1 MNWIKK
7 SIKNKFMKSII
18 LLFGIVLFYNCS
30 ARKKDSKGDNIIEST
45 EEIIGEQY
53 SLHEKLNIDS
63 LLNSN
68 YAKIIKLNQ
77 DELIIPLDSVMES
90 DSSRVVVI
98 GKFIN
103 QKDVFAFDFYGN
115 SDACFIDFYKF
126 NTKWEKLK
134 SDKYDFWMLYDFR
147 FENFNNDEDQEIL
160 FHGPPNVNG
169 NQLNTIYKFNS
180 KENRFVKS
188 GNFFCNELQFDTNKN
203 LIYFEYGGSWY
214 TPNEKSIFKWIENK
228 ILPIKKVR
236 IELKKYNYKS
246 FDQWISYYENPTQDK
261 DTLVLKFKKTY
272 KEKNK
277 KMYDLWE
284 NFFE

>member
-1 MNWIKK
+1 
-7 SIKNKFMKSII
+7 MKSII

-30 ARKKDSKGDNIIEST
+30 ARKKDSNRDNTKESN
-45 EEIIGEQY
+45 EEIIVERN

-90 DSSRVVVI
+90 DSSRVIVI

-103 QKDVFAFDFYGN
+103 EKDVFAFDIYGN
-115 SDACFIDFYKF
+115 SDTCFIDFYKL
-126 NTKWEKLK
+126 NSKWEKLK
-134 SDKYDFWMLYDFR
+134 SDKYDFWMLLYDFR
-147 FENFNNDEDQEIL
+147 IENFNSDEDQEIL
-160 FHGPPNVNG
+160 FLGPPNVNG
-169 NQLNTIYKFNS
+169 NRSNTIYKFDANEE
-180 KENRFVKS
+180 KFLKS
-188 GNFFCNELQFDTNKN
+188 GSFFCNELNVDANN
-203 LIYFEYGGSWY
+203 NIIYFEYGGSWY
-214 TPNEKSIFKWIENK
+214 TPNEKSTFKWAANK
-228 ILPIKKVR
+228 ILPIKKVSL
-236 IELKKYNYKS
+236 ELKKYDYKS

-284 NFFE
+284 NFFEQ